1 MSGLRHV
8 FSPAG
13 WREKL
18 LWTATG
24 ASWGTLVTLV
34 LDDAPMRDLV
44 LPFAAAVSL
53 LQVTLQVRLVVR
65 RVDRI
70 FRAEREADRRWL
82 MRQRGRATGPQAA
95 CRLVPA
101 EDRTLP

>member
-1 MSGLRHV
+1 MSGLIRL
-8 FSPAG
+8 FRAR

-24 ASWGTLVTLV
+24 ASWASVIACLADRATTREFTVAVLVTASLT
-34 LDDAPMRDLV
+34 
-44 LPFAAAVSL
+44 PF
-53 LQVTLQVRLVVR
+53 TLQDRLVAR

-82 MRQRGRATGPQAA
+82 MRQRGRATGPQLA
-95 CRLVPA
+95 VV
-101 EDRTLP
+101 EGDRTRS